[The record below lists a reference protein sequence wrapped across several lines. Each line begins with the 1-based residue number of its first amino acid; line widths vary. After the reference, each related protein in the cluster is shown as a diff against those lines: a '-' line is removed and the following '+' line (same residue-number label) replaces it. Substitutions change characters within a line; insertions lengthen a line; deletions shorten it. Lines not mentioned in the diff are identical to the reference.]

1 MYAEA
6 RHQGLLGQMAQEDN
20 NMMDRDR
27 MMGIQRPDMNE
38 LKEVKVKIPVKQLL
52 RLHYLK
58 LTGGRTFSDV
68 VSEALTDYFQ
78 EQEAAKEASS

>member
-1 MYAEA
+1 M
-6 RHQGLLGQMAQEDN
+6 DN
-20 NMMDRDR
+20 MDNDR
-27 MMGIQRPDMNE
+27 LMGIQRPDMDE

-68 VSEALTDYFQ
+68 VAEALTDYFADV
-78 EQEAAKEASS
+78 EAQKGASA

>member
-1 MYAEA
+1 
-6 RHQGLLGQMAQEDN
+6 
-20 NMMDRDR
+20 MMDRDR
-27 MMGIQRPDMNE
+27 LMGIERPDMDE

-68 VSEALTDYFQ
+68 VSEALGDYFT
-78 EQEAAKEASS
+78 EQQAASEGSG

>member
-1 MYAEA
+1 MT
-6 RHQGLLGQMAQEDN
+6 
-20 NMMDRDR
+20 MMDKDR
-27 MMGIQRPDMNE
+27 LMGIQRPDMNE

-68 VSEALTDYFQ
+68 VSEALSDYFVEQ
-78 EQEAAKEASS
+78 EQARDASA

>member
-1 MYAEA
+1 
-6 RHQGLLGQMAQEDN
+6 
-20 NMMDRDR
+20 MMDRDR
-27 MMGIQRPDMNE
+27 LMGIERPDMDE

-68 VSEALTDYFQ
+68 VSEALGDYFTEQ
-78 EQEAAKEASS
+78 QEASEASA